1 MTLGE
6 TTLEQNINGSEE
18 RQHKIQDADEF
29 RKALAKSKGALTQ
42 EERRALFHKKA
53 EVGRRKNDTAWK
65 LVKLYVNSVRS
76 GKYSLEDALVLM
88 FAEGC
93 DYGKEHAEELKIF
106 DHEED

>member
-53 EVGRRKNDTAWK
+53 EVGRRKTTMPTT
-65 LVKLYVNSVRS
+65 SFGRS
-76 GKYSLEDALVLM
+76 PNPVCAST
-88 FAEGC
+88 
-93 DYGKEHAEELKIF
+93 
-106 DHEED
+106 